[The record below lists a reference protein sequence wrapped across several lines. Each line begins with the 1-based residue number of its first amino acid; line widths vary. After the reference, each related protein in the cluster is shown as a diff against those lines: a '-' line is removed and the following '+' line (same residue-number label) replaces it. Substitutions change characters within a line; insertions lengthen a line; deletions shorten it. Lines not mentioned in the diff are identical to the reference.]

1 MAKTL
6 TNAIQVREFCALRDE
21 VEREKE
27 QWTTRNA
34 IGLVSYNMVHQYST
48 CSFKRTLTLS
58 WQFIFISVLNVK
70 LDLQTPEY
78 KVQEL
83 SVQSL
88 GPGSDIPSATCMHHA
103 QSAVHTG
110 RVRISQHKASSDSGT
125 QEDTIKTVSWDAGA
139 AVRSRMM

>member
-6 TNAIQVREFCALRDE
+6 INAIQVCEFCALRDE
-21 VEREKE
+21 AERGKE
-27 QWTTRNA
+27 PWTTRNA
-34 IGLVSYNMVHQYST
+34 VGLVSYNMVHQYST

-103 QSAVHTG
+103 QSAVNI
-110 RVRISQHKASSDSGT
+110 RL
-125 QEDTIKTVSWDAGA
+125 
-139 AVRSRMM
+139 AVRESVSMEPLRPPGLEKILLRPYPGVPGLR